1 MEEAAAIPN
10 PEQRLNAQLSI
21 ADVLWRMG
29 DSENAR
35 KCVEDARNTAPKVA
49 DPTRRSQ
56 LTALLDQTAEYV
68 KSDPPNRLSATPTP
82 RRRSEPKPSNLPPFP
97 ITPDGFGTH
106 SSTRGTT
113 QINADSELITELYG
127 RVAARDREGLI
138 RIVDNAAT
146 PFQKSLALASVEHLL
161 IQEGK
166 PEIAESYAAGIP
178 ESSAECVLAKAE
190 ALNSVGAEWLR
201 KGDVERAR
209 SDFESALKL
218 AKTPQELPLGAEESL
233 NIAEQV
239 AMKLPIFNPATRG
252 KEPHPVRQRYRN
264 EAYQEILAASVQ
276 TNNLAFARHVADLW
290 KAMGS
295 GSGVGVIG
303 AWLGAGRPDEA
314 IAFAAGIEN
323 VAERVKTQ
331 LFLAMQ
337 LLDEAGAPNI

>member
-1 MEEAAAIPN
+1 
-10 PEQRLNAQLSI
+10 
-21 ADVLWRMG
+21 
-29 DSENAR
+29 
-35 KCVEDARNTAPKVA
+35 
-49 DPTRRSQ
+49 
-56 LTALLDQTAEYV
+56 
-68 KSDPPNRLSATPTP
+68 
-82 RRRSEPKPSNLPPFP
+82 LPPFP

-218 AKTPQELPLGAEESL
+218 AKTPQELPLGQVRVIVEIAEAQGKETSMSASAEESL

-252 KEPHPVRQRYRN
+252 KEPHPVRPKFCCVVR
-264 EAYQEILAASVQ
+264 
-276 TNNLAFARHVADLW
+276 
-290 KAMGS
+290 
-295 GSGVGVIG
+295 
-303 AWLGAGRPDEA
+303 
-314 IAFAAGIEN
+314 
-323 VAERVKTQ
+323 
-331 LFLAMQ
+331 
-337 LLDEAGAPNI
+337 